1 MAQATWEFEEEYKPG
16 QSWDYNDDDLTYNQD
31 KVDGLDVFYNSIG
44 STTVWSIDGK
54 PSSVYTNDSLPT
66 TTNYNLDAK

>member
-16 QSWDYNDDDLTYNQD
+16 QPWDYNDDDLTYNQD
-31 KVDGLDVFYNSIG
+31 EVDGLDVFYNSIG
-44 STTVWSIDGK
+44 SATIWSIDTQ
-54 PSSVYTNDSLPT
+54 PATSYTKDSLPT